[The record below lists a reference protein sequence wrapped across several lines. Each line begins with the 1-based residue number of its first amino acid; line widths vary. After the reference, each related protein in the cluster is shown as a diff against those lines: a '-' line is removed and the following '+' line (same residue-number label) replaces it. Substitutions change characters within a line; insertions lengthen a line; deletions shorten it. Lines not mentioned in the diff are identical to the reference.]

1 MNAIILA
8 GGKSSSMYATGAT
21 VHKALLPIMGIPNI
35 ERTIMMLHDYH
46 ISDIIIAVS
55 ILNHDFDYLTK
66 KYSCRIEYIPI
77 EGKNTLYTMKY
88 LLHYIQETFV
98 IEGDVVCAQN
108 IFFPSNSSR
117 YYVMNYTSLF

>member
-46 ISDIIIAVS
+46 ISDIRNFFFS
-55 ILNHDFDYLTK
+55 FGNST
-66 KYSCRIEYIPI
+66 YS
-77 EGKNTLYTMKY
+77 
-88 LLHYIQETFV
+88 
-98 IEGDVVCAQN
+98 
-108 IFFPSNSSR
+108 
-117 YYVMNYTSLF
+117 

>member
-77 EGKNTLYTMKY
+77 EGKKYPLYYEVFIALYSGNFCNRRRCSLCSKY
-88 LLHYIQETFV
+88 
-98 IEGDVVCAQN
+98 
-108 IFFPSNSSR
+108 FFSIK
-117 YYVMNYTSLF
+117 FK

>member
-66 KYSCRIEYIPI
+66 NILAE
-77 EGKNTLYTMKY
+77 L
-88 LLHYIQETFV
+88 
-98 IEGDVVCAQN
+98 N
-108 IFFPSNSSR
+108 IFLSKEKIPSI
-117 YYVMNYTSLF
+117 L